1 LAVASIAVIALLQNR
16 ASGSRDSEVALSELA
31 AQFDTLQNVPYDSI
45 GVPRAEQAAVTR
57 RLRAGTTQV
66 RRGLAELR
74 RDSPTVHLV
83 DAGAPFGASMTILEH
98 IRRLLVAGRGSRA
111 DILGR
116 QAGRIQRKVDAEF
129 KEAESDYEKR
139 AAGALRLAQLGSG
152 TAILVLAS
160 LFALAYR
167 RSRRAHVRS
176 IGLAAENQLLLWRDA
191 QVQVIQRLALAVE
204 YRDDETGDHT
214 HRVGDMAADIAV
226 ELGMSVDEV
235 VLLRQAAPLH
245 DVGKIGI
252 PDSILLKPGRLTD
265 AEFAEMKRHTTFG
278 AEMLADGQGP
288 LLEMAERIALAH
300 HERWDG
306 TGYPLGL
313 SGDDIPLVGRIV
325 AIADVYDAL
334 THSRPYKEAWE
345 PAHAIA
351 EIRAQAG
358 RQFDPQVV
366 RAFLA
371 VVMEVAPPVASPAV
385 ANTPVT
391 VA

>member
-1 LAVASIAVIALLQNR
+1 L
-16 ASGSRDSEVALSELA
+16 
-31 AQFDTLQNVPYDSI
+31 T
-45 GVPRAEQAAVTR
+45 
-57 RLRAGTTQV
+57 
-66 RRGLAELR
+66 
-74 RDSPTVHLV
+74 
-83 DAGAPFGASMTILEH
+83 
-98 IRRLLVAGRGSRA
+98 
-111 DILGR
+111 
-116 QAGRIQRKVDAEF
+116 QAGV
-129 KEAESDYEKR
+129 DYER
-139 AAGALRLAQLGSG
+139 LGAHSLRLAQFGSG
-152 TAILVLAS
+152 AAILVLAS
-160 LFALAYR
+160 LFAFVYQ
-167 RSRRAHVRS
+167 RSRRAHLRS
-176 IGLAAENQLLLWRDA
+176 IGLAAENQRLLLKDT

-214 HRVGDMAADIAV
+214 RRVGDLAASIAA
-226 ELGMSVDEV
+226 ELGMSADVV

-278 AEMLADGQGP
+278 AEMLADGQGA
-288 LLEMAERIALAH
+288 LLDMAERIALAH

-313 SGDDIPLVGRIV
+313 SGNDIPLVGRIV